1 VDDDADNDADN
12 GPDDEAGNG
21 AASRPHGAEP
31 AAGAEP
37 PGAEPGGGPGA
48 GPGDGDVEVP
58 AGTALAEALVDL
70 AVPYEDV
77 NAVLAARAALDR
89 EPDLAQVLRTQV
101 RELVRDMGV
110 VGGGPG
116 GGPQLGPRLEAL
128 PDRGPAGQWLPLLV
142 LVAARP
148 YTLAHHRARGIDP
161 EVSRRTLAD
170 TGRHVT
176 VHRRRHGSPG
186 AADLRWLGR
195 LFRGALY
202 QVGRLQ
208 YERTRLGGATGRALA
223 DAGLPLG
230 PGDPVLALHVPD
242 FTGPLD
248 PAACDASLARAR
260 EFFARH
266 FPDEPYTVVTC
277 HSWLLDAQL
286 ADHLP
291 ADSNIVRFQRR
302 FRLVGGRDEP
312 DDRTTIGFVFGDPDL
327 DPAALPGRTALE
339 RAVRDHLAAGG
350 HWRPGAGWLPL

>member
-1 VDDDADNDADN
+1 MDDDAENRAENQGEN
-12 GPDDEAGNG
+12 GTENRA
-21 AASRPHGAEP
+21 RAEP
-31 AAGAEP
+31 PSGAEP
-37 PGAEPGGGPGA
+37 PGAGPDSGA
-48 GPGDGDVEVP
+48 GGGDVEVP

-77 NAVLAARAALDR
+77 NAVLAARTALDR
-89 EPDLAQVLRTQV
+89 DPDLAALLQSHV

-116 GGPQLGPRLEAL
+116 GGPHPGPQLETL
-128 PDRGPAGQWLPLLV
+128 PDRGPAGHWLPLLAM
-142 LVAARP
+142 VAARP
-148 YTLAHHRARGIDP
+148 YTLAYHRSHGIDP

-176 VHRRRHGSPG
+176 VHRRRHGTAG

-202 QVGRLQ
+202 QLGRLQ
-208 YERTRLGGATGRALA
+208 YERTRLGGTTGRALTG
-223 DAGLPLG
+223 AGLPLG
-230 PGDPVLALHVPD
+230 PGDLVLGLHIPD

-260 EFFARH
+260 DFFARH
-266 FPDEPYTVVTC
+266 FPDEPYTIITC

-302 FRLVGGRDEP
+302 FRPAGARGEP
-312 DDRTTIGFVFGDPDL
+312 DDRTTIGFVFGDPEL
-327 DPAALPGRTALE
+327 DPAALPGRTTLE
-339 RAVRDHLAAGG
+339 RAVRDHLAAGA